1 MKEKKR
7 NSENGSA
14 NSNLLV
20 VLFVLILLGNAAYNY
35 VPVAYQ
41 AEVIKEEMQ
50 KTVIRGVAIPT
61 ESKPPAEV
69 IKKQLDVILKS
80 YDVPTPYIDVRTVN
94 SVVYARVWY
103 LKKVQI
109 LPFGIYERNYE
120 FDYTTTPAG
129 FLIKEY

>member
-14 NSNLLV
+14 NSNLLL

-35 VPVAYQ
+35 VPVAYE
-41 AEVIKEEMQ
+41 AEVIRQDMQ
-50 KTVIRGVAIPT
+50 KTVVRGVAIPT
-61 ESKPPAEV
+61 EGKPPAEV

-80 YDVPTPYIDVRTVN
+80 YDVPNPYIDVRTVN

-109 LPFGIYERNYE
+109 LPFGIYERKYE

-129 FLIKEY
+129 FLINAY